1 MSSAGI
7 IEPVFEV
14 LNEAGA
20 RYVLVG
26 GLAIVLHG
34 HARLTADIDLAIDL
48 HEAEALKVA
57 QALASIGLVPRAE
70 VELLDL
76 ASAEKRQ
83 AWRDEHGA
91 LVLSLWDPG
100 NAMRSID
107 VFLENPVPFQELWA
121 RSEVKALRHTFVRVA
136 SIEDL
141 IALKRLAGRPHDLQ
155 DIQALEE
162 IRRRLRGT

>member
-48 HEAEALKVA
+48 GDAEALKVA

-70 VELLDL
+70 VELIDL
-76 ASAEKRQ
+76 ASPDKRQ

-91 LVLSLWDPG
+91 LLGVVH
-100 NAMRSID
+100 RD
-107 VFLENPVPFQELWA
+107 VSPQNLLVTFSGTAKLVDFGIAKATSKAGVPPTANIA
-121 RSEVKALRHTFVRVA
+121 RQ
-136 SIEDL
+136 
-141 IALKRLAGRPHDLQ
+141 P
-155 DIQALEE
+155 
-162 IRRRLRGT
+162 

>member
-1 MSSAGI
+1 
-7 IEPVFEV
+7 
-14 LNEAGA
+14 
-20 RYVLVG
+20 
-26 GLAIVLHG
+26 
-34 HARLTADIDLAIDL
+34 
-48 HEAEALKVA
+48 
-57 QALASIGLVPRAE
+57 
-70 VELLDL
+70 
-76 ASAEKRQ
+76 
-83 AWRDEHGA
+83 
-91 LVLSLWDPG
+91 
-100 NAMRSID
+100 MRSID